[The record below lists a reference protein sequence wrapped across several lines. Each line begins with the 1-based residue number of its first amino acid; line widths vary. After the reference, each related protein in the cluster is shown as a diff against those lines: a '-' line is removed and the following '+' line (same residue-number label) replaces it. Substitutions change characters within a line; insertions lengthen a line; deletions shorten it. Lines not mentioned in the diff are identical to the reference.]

1 MATRRRSGPP
11 PAEGPWRLTASRAD
25 ARGQLEA
32 RVTLGAALRDR
43 SIDSPDQLRT
53 AKHDYYTWDEY
64 NASLLERLFSD
75 DRAKKQYT
83 SWGAMAIYERA
94 FHVEVQEFRDDVDDK
109 CRRLQSVIDRLELA
123 DEPATAGT
131 PPQIVGFPKPLPAAN
146 SKVFVV
152 HGHDQALKESV
163 ARFLERLDL
172 VPVILHEQPNRG
184 KTIIEKF
191 EAHGDG
197 VAFAVVL
204 LTPDDLGG
212 PATGDPTNPRP
223 RQNVVFELGYFFGRL
238 GRDRVAAILP
248 ASVEKPTDIDGL
260 VYIDGSIDWKLP
272 LTRELKAAGLDV
284 DMNKAV

>member
-1 MATRRRSGPP
+1 
-11 PAEGPWRLTASRAD
+11 
-25 ARGQLEA
+25 
-32 RVTLGAALRDR
+32 LGAALRDR
-43 SIDSPDQLRT
+43 SIDSADQLKT

-64 NASLLERLFSD
+64 NAALLERLFTD

-94 FHVEVQEFRDDVDDK
+94 FHVEVQEFREDVDDK

-123 DEPATAGT
+123 DEPITSAA
-131 PPQIVGFPKPLPAAN
+131 PAQIVGFPMPLPADAN
-146 SKVFVV
+146 SKVFLV

-191 EAHGDG
+191 EAHGGG

-212 PATGDPTNPRP
+212 PATGGRTNPRP

-248 ASVEKPTDIDGL
+248 ATVEKPTDIDGL
-260 VYIDGSIDWKLP
+260 VYIDGSVDWKLP
-272 LTRELKAAGLDV
+272 LARELKAAGFDV